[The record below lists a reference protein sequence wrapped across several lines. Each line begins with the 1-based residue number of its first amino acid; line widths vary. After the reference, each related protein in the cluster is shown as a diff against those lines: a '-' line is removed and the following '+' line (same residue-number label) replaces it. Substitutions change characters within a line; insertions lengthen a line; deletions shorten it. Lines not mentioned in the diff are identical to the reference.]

1 MATENRVLLLD
12 VWVGVR
18 DTTGTGKA
26 VGKDAAVEMAV
37 EFPLG

>member
-18 DTTGTGKA
+18 DTTGTGNA